1 MGAGLETC
9 DVLARAAALPCWTA
23 PEGARMLEGGKT
35 NQNILIT
42 DAGKRY
48 VVRFGQDIPEHGILR
63 WHELMVNRAA
73 VAAGLSPAIHHSAP
87 GVLVSEFVEALPITA
102 QDLARPGAI
111 EALAA
116 LLRRV
121 HVDTQRHLSGPVLSF
136 WVFHILRDYARQ
148 LRERGSSHLPLIPGL
163 LAEAEGLEAAI
174 GPVTMVLGHNDLLPG
189 NILKGVDRLWLI
201 DWEYAGL
208 GSPLFDLGGLASNN
222 GFTEAQERL
231 LLSAYHDAPADDA
244 LWHRYQ
250 AMKCASLLRETM
262 WSMVSEIISDLD
274 VDFATYTADNLSAYR
289 AALAALNA

>member
-1 MGAGLETC
+1 MGAGMETT
-9 DVLARAAALPCWTA
+9 DVLARATALPCWTA

-42 DAGKRY
+42 DAGRQF

-73 VAAGLSPAIHHSAP
+73 VGAGLSPAIHYSAP

-102 QDLARPGAI
+102 DDLSAPGMI
-111 EALAA
+111 EDLAA

-121 HVDTQRHLSGPVLSF
+121 HHDTARHLSGPVLCF

-148 LRERGSSHLPLIPGL
+148 LRDHGSPHLPLIPAL
-163 LAEAEGLEAAI
+163 LAEAEGLERAI

-189 NILKGVDRLWLI
+189 NILKGADRLWLI

-231 LLSAYHDAPADDA
+231 LLSAYYDAPATDD
-244 LWHRYQ
+244 LWRRYQ

-262 WSMVSEIISDLD
+262 WSMVSEVISDLD

-289 AALAALNA
+289 AAHAVLNA

>member
-9 DVLARAAALPCWTA
+9 DVLARAAALTCWTA

-35 NQNILIT
+35 NQNILII